1 MFSSRTI
8 DNEKHKMVW
17 TEWATE
23 LFTNNS
29 EGKEMRFPFSSCNER
44 NAKIRVPERNRT
56 SNLRIT
62 RWEGQSQTNR
72 DSKVRMANIRL

>member
-1 MFSSRTI
+1 MRWFQL
-8 DNEKHKMVW
+8 NEPPKLSMNK
-17 TEWATE
+17 
-23 LFTNNS
+23 S
-29 EGKEMRFPFSSCNER
+29 ENKEICFPFLSCNER

>member
-1 MFSSRTI
+1 MISWRII
-8 DNEKHKMVW
+8 DNEEHEMVP

-23 LFTNNS
+23 LSMNKS
-29 EGKEMRFPFSSCNER
+29 ENKEIFFPFLSCNER